1 MEEPRSRA
9 YFLFRADAGKI
20 DAATWWPST
29 LLLVGIFAVLT
40 IAWHL
45 LQPYADHDLNTTPIM
60 AIGILIAN
68 IYRLL
73 YGFAVILIL
82 ISHYNLSAKR
92 WRDIGR
98 PAALAGLLPVLACI
112 AGRMHCRLRSTSSS
126 LLPWSGTSSNSAGC
140 ACGRGVDPRRSNCNL
155 TQTTTQGGNDDGL

>member
-112 AGRMHCRLRSTSSS
+112 AGAMHWLEPRVDPAMPHALPLAVDVILTLTLVWNVVELGGLRLR
-126 LLPWSGTSSNSAGC
+126 P
-140 ACGRGVDPRRSNCNL
+140 RG
-155 TQTTTQGGNDDGL
+155 